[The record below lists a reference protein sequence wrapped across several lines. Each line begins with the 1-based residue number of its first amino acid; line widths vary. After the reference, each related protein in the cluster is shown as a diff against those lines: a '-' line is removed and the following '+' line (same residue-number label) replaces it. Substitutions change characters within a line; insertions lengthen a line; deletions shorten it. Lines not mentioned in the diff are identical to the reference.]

1 MDEVLGPTDGRFSKT
16 EAELVGLFDV
26 TQVALERALSGA
38 AQRQQLL
45 ANNLANADTPGF
57 KRTDLDF
64 HSQLASALAAGR
76 PDTAFT
82 PQTDTTS
89 SMQADGNNV
98 DIDTEMAKLSQNA
111 LDYQSLVAVAS
122 SRLKMLQTA
131 IGFGQ

>member
-1 MDEVLGPTDGRFSKT
+1 MDEVLGPTDGRSSKT
-16 EAELVGLFDV
+16 EAKLVGLFDV
-26 TQVALERALSGA
+26 TQIALERALTGA

-64 HSQLASALAAGR
+64 HSQLASALASGR
-76 PDTAFT
+76 PDTPFT